1 MLDDQEDVEL
11 HNNVTP
17 SNTSSS
23 VSENNHKRGRNNNPP
38 HVDVPGLDDEIILIP

>member
-17 SNTSSS
+17 SNASS

-38 HVDVPGLDDEIILIP
+38 HFDVPGLDDEIILIP